1 MSLQIVRTCSSKVR
15 ATDLIVRY
23 WWYLFCGCAA
33 HECVT
38 HELLKQFALLGR
50 HVCDL
55 GIGLT
60 IEFAAI
66 VGHVA
71 ICGVCR
77 LVVRAPWC
85 SKGRVQVEVCGLG

>member
-23 WWYLFCGCAA
+23 WWYFFRGRAA

-50 HVCDL
+50 HVCEVSFGFTI
-55 GIGLT
+55 GI
-60 IEFAAI
+60 EAAMKQ
-66 VGHVA
+66 
-71 ICGVCR
+71 
-77 LVVRAPWC
+77 W
-85 SKGRVQVEVCGLG
+85 QYVECVD